1 MGNSTTNTTRNG
13 FILNVQGM
21 VDFNIKKI
29 EKDIKAIEGKL
40 KGINIDIWQGKD
52 KDGNLKNY
60 YKIVNKVID
69 AHNNLNTVIN
79 KNGKI
84 TQKVSANIQNISTE
98 THKYTKKNGEL
109 VTRIKEVNSAG
120 QTFITRITQS
130 ENELGEITKITQKY
144 DAQNHKL
151 GEAIKEV
158 YQDETKLTKAQ
169 KERAEALTKEVNT
182 TNEFTKKINGI
193 TTSFKEESKVVT
205 DANGKITSLTK
216 TTKSWKDA
224 NGYLH
229 ESIVTVDQDGKQVGR
244 TIENIRKAERDTA
257 KQTQEFGQQAQTL
270 GERFANMVKNFATFY
285 VATLPTQLFR
295 QAISESVQLVK
306 DFDNA
311 LIEFRKVSDLSGE
324 SLDAYTDKLARMGE
338 VTGSTMTAMVE
349 ASTEFKKS
357 GYSEEDSAEL
367 ASIAEMYRNIADES
381 ISAGDSATFI
391 IAQMKAFGD
400 TAEDARH
407 YIDGV
412 YLQKLATS
420 KNRVNCWK
428 LLRDM

>member
-1 MGNSTTNTTRNG
+1 MDEFALRIGAQFDEKSAEKQWKEFSLKKRTIKAVVDIDGEKAFKGISTYVNKIGQTIKTEWFSTTDGTILSNTIKKVDTDAKKLNNTFHKTKEIVETFKDGLDTVTKTTFKQLNENGEEEKIVKTIREHIDEKGRLIQTTKVYNETLQQSISYDEKIIDNAVKRGNAIKNVKNITQEYNTLENG
-13 FILNVQGM
+13 FITAVKEE
-21 VDFNIKKI
+21 IATTT
-29 EKDIKAIEGKL
+29 KA
-40 KGINIDIWQGKD
+40 
-52 KDGNLKNY
+52 
-60 YKIVNKVID
+60 
-69 AHNNLNTVIN
+69 
-79 KNGKI
+79 
-84 TQKVSANIQNISTE
+84 
-98 THKYTKKNGEL
+98 NGE
-109 VTRIKEVNSAG
+109 I
-120 QTFITRITQS
+120 
-130 ENELGEITKITQKY
+130 
-144 DAQNHKL
+144 
-151 GEAIKEV
+151 
-158 YQDETKLTKAQ
+158 ET
-169 KERAEALTKEVNT
+169 V
-182 TNEFTKKINGI
+182 
-193 TTSFKEESKVVT
+193 
-205 DANGKITSLTK
+205 TK

-229 ESIVTVDQDGKQVGR
+229 ESITTVDKDGKQVGA
-244 TIENIRKAERDTA
+244 TIENIKKAEQGTA

-311 LIEFRKVSDLSGE
+311 LIEFQKVSSYSGE
-324 SLDAYTDKLARMGE
+324 TLDAYTDKLARMGE

-367 ASIAEMYRNIADES
+367 ASIAEMYRNIADEE